1 MRSTRVYHPDRLQ
14 VGRDVTLAEAAS
26 HHLGRVLRMK
36 AGDAVVLFDGS
47 GGEYRGTIRGVER
60 SGMRVRVEAFDDV
73 ERESRLEV
81 GLVQSVSA
89 GERMEYT
96 LQKAVELGVAWI
108 QPIVTRRSKVRLE
121 GERAD
126 KRVAHWQRVVHAAC
140 EQCGR
145 NRVPSVRP
153 LLDFTAWLAEVPG
166 AEHRLVLDPDAPR
179 ALSACG
185 PIDAAVELLAGAEA
199 GLAPEEMELLLQ
211 YGFVAVRLGPRV
223 LRTETAGLAALAALQ
238 ALWGDF

>member
-1 MRSTRVYHPDRLQ
+1 MKSPRVYHPDRLQ
-14 VGRDVTLAEAAS
+14 VGRDATLGEAAS
-26 HHLGRVLRMK
+26 HHLGRVMRMK
-36 AGDAVVLFDGS
+36 VGDAVVLFDGM

-60 SGMRVRVEAFDDV
+60 SGVRVRVDAFEDV
-73 ERESRLEV
+73 ERESSLQV

-89 GERMEYT
+89 GERMEFT

-108 QPIVTRRSKVRLE
+108 QPIIARRSKVRLE

-126 KRVAHWQRVVHAAC
+126 KRVSHWQRVVQAAC

-145 NRVPSVRP
+145 NRVPTVRP
-153 LLDFTAWLAEVPG
+153 LLEFTAWLAQPSSTQ
-166 AEHRLVLDPDAPR
+166 HRLVLDPEAPR
-179 ALSACG
+179 RLSQSG
-185 PIDAAVELLAGAEA
+185 PFDAAVELLAGAES
-199 GLAPEEMELLLQ
+199 GLADEERDLVLQ
-211 YGFVAVRLGPRV
+211 YGFVPVRLGPRV

>member
-1 MRSTRVYHPDRLQ
+1 MKSPRVYHPSRLQ
-14 VGRDVTLAEAAS
+14 VGRDTTLDDAAS

-36 AGDAVVLFDGS
+36 AGDPVVLFDGT
-47 GGEYRGTIRGVER
+47 GGEYRGTIRGTER
-60 SGMRVRVEAFDDV
+60 SGVRVRVESFDEI
-73 ERESRLEV
+73 ERESKLRV

-89 GERMEYT
+89 GERMEFT

-126 KRVAHWQRVVHAAC
+126 KRAIHWQRVVNAAC
-140 EQCGR
+140 QQCGR
-145 NRVPSVRP
+145 NRVPEVRP
-153 LLDFTAWLAEVPG
+153 LLEFTAWLAEPPG
-166 AEHRLVLDPDAPR
+166 AKHRLVLQPEAPR
-179 ALSACG
+179 RLSESG
-185 PIDAAVELLAGAEA
+185 PIDDTVELLAGAEA
-199 GLAPEEMELLLQ
+199 GLADEEMDLVLQ
-211 YGFVAVRLGPRV
+211 YGFVPVRLGPRV

>member
-1 MRSTRVYHPDRLQ
+1 MRSPRVYHPDRLQ
-14 VGRDVTLAEAAS
+14 VGRDVTLGEAAS

-47 GGEYRGTIRGVER
+47 GGEYRGTIRGAER
-60 SGMRVRVEAFDDV
+60 SGVRVRVDAFDDV
-73 ERESRLEV
+73 ERESRLQV

-89 GERMEYT
+89 GERMEFT

-108 QPIVTRRSKVRLE
+108 QPILTHRSKVRLE

-126 KRVAHWQRVVHAAC
+126 KRVTHWQRVVHAAC

-145 NRVPSVRP
+145 NRVPTVRP
-153 LLDFTAWLAEVPG
+153 LLEFTAWLAAPPG
-166 AEHRLVLDPDAPR
+166 AGHRLVLDPDAPKR
-179 ALSACG
+179 LSEAG
-185 PIDAAVELLAGAEA
+185 PLEATVELLAGAEA
-199 GLAPEEMELLLQ
+199 GLADGEMALVAQ
-211 YGFVAVRLGPRV
+211 YGFVPVRLGPRV